1 MANIDPV
8 CGMKVDKKIET
19 EYNGKSY
26 YFCCEHCR
34 EEFLK
39 NPVKYTR

>member
-8 CGMKVDKKIET
+8 CGMKVDKKIEA

-26 YFCCEHCR
+26 YFCCEHCKN
-34 EEFLK
+34 EFLK